1 MDVLLDP
8 EVLGN
13 AALVAVLLITTFVG
27 DLLLTRHRRR
37 HRRKQR

>member
-13 AALVAVLLITTFVG
+13 AALVAVLLTTTFVG
-27 DLLLTRHRRR
+27 DLLISRRN
-37 HRRKQR
+37 RRGR